1 MMLAATGTQEILKSD
16 EYIFEPKLDGYRALC
31 QKKGERLRF
40 ISRNN
45 RDITLEFPELSF
57 GDLIKADC
65 TLDGEIVIY
74 DEKGNPSFSR
84 MQRRKHHDR
93 LATYIVFDILELEG
107 RDLKRLSLLTRKQ
120 MLADVIEEGR
130 NLQIMPSTHNGEEL
144 WKVVTSRDLEGVMAK
159 RKDSPYITGR
169 SNDWL
174 KVKREKTVD
183 CVIVGY
189 ITKIRKIGSL
199 GLGLYDNGRLT
210 YVGQVGTGFRESL
223 LDELAKELI
232 RSSNG
237 VVLPKNVQP
246 VVPNKVCEVRYLEYT
261 RDHRLRAPVFL
272 RIREDKPPEECTV
285 DQVQKG
291 A

>member
-1 MMLAATGTQEILKSD
+1 MLAATGTREILKSE

-31 QKKGERLRF
+31 QKKAERLRF

-74 DEKGNPSFSR
+74 DEKGNPSFSL

-93 LATYIVFDILELEG
+93 LATYIAFDILELED
-107 RDLKRLSLLTRKQ
+107 RDLKRLPLLTRKQ

-130 NLQIMPSTHNGEEL
+130 NLQIMPSTLNGEEL
-144 WKVVTSRDLEGVMAK
+144 WKVVTSTDLEGVMAK
-159 RKDSPYITGR
+159 RKDSPYVAGR
-169 SNDWL
+169 SHDWL

-199 GLGLYDNGRLT
+199 ALGLYDNGRLT

-223 LDELAKELI
+223 LDELEKELI
-232 RSSNG
+232 CSSNG

-246 VVPNKVCEVRYLEYT
+246 VVPNKVCEVKYLEYT

-272 RIREDKPPEECTV
+272 RIREDKLPAECTT

>member
-1 MMLAATGTQEILKSD
+1 MMLAATGTQEILKSE

-31 QKKGERLRF
+31 QKKAGRLRF

-74 DEKGNPSFSR
+74 DEKGNPSFSL
-84 MQRRKHHDR
+84 MQRRKHHNR
-93 LATYIVFDILELEG
+93 LATYIAFDILELEG
-107 RDLKRLSLLTRKQ
+107 RDLKRLPLLTRKQ

-130 NLQIMPSTHNGEEL
+130 NLQLMPSTNDGEGL
-144 WKVVTSRDLEGVMAK
+144 WKVVTSTDLEGVMAK
-159 RKDSPYITGR
+159 RKDSPYVTGR
-169 SNDWL
+169 SHDWL
-174 KVKREKTVD
+174 KIKREKTVD

-189 ITKIRKIGSL
+189 MTKIRKIGSL
-199 GLGLYDNGRLT
+199 ALGLYDNGTLT

-232 RSSNG
+232 ASSNG

-246 VVPNKVCEVRYLEYT
+246 VVPNKVCEVRYLAYT

-272 RIREDKPPEECTV
+272 RIREDKLPEECTV
-285 DQVQKG
+285 DQVQRG